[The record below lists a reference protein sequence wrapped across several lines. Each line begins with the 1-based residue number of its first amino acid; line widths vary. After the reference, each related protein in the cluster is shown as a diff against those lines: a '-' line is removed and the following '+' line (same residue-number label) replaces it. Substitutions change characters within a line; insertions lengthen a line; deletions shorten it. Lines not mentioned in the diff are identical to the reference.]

1 MWREY
6 MSTCYIIPYTK
17 RDQHFTVDLHNE
29 ILIYPLIGKLKGL
42 GFRGR
47 RVFFTGHIG
56 LY

>member
-1 MWREY
+1 

-17 RDQHFTVDLHNE
+17 RDQYFTVDLHSE
-29 ILIYPLIGKLKGL
+29 ILIYPLMGKLKGL

-47 RVFFTGHIG
+47 KVFFTGHIG